1 MHVYHPLSYFN
12 LFVPAS
18 YIYPSAIKDYMWE
31 SKDVNQKLNV
41 E

>member
-31 SKDVNQKLNV
+31 CSTNYNNL
-41 E
+41 EI